1 MQRYF
6 PLFVLLLI
14 FGYALYN
21 IKQQDKKQSKARF
34 KPNAPYAKHIQ
45 THHTSHA
52 KEELTLIRSD
62 ATLKQYIMDVINQ
75 GSRQLHFKKNEV
87 MEGGYAPQE
96 DIEKIACY
104 VMTLSGRK
112 CKQPYPADAVGFYTS
127 ICGGCHGDDGKG
139 IHGAYPDLTKNPLLG
154 VKRRELFLRSKVAH

>member
-6 PLFVLLLI
+6 PLLVLLLI

-21 IKQQDKKQSKARF
+21 TKQQGKKQSKT
-34 KPNAPYAKHIQ
+34 KSNSPYAKHIRA
-45 THHTSHA
+45 HHSSHA

-62 ATLKQYIMDVINQ
+62 AYLKQYIMDVINQ
-75 GSRQLHFKKNEV
+75 GSTQLHFKKNEV

-112 CKQPYPADAVGFYTS
+112 CKQPYPADAIGFYTS

-154 VKRRELFLRSKVAH
+154 IKRRELFLRSKVAH